1 MHGRAGARRRQER
14 SADRGRQ
21 GDGAGGRWRGREEII
36 LANQAREGK
45 ACMCPGAPLAACARH
60 RSTAAERGRCI
71 APLGDDIECHVR
83 TQYARGSAALFM
95 NAIDAALLSVGR
107 QHHMHRTDVTTVHVG
122 VRHMANEPEPGYSAA
137 VCGAGACYF

>member
-14 SADRGRQ
+14 ADRGRQ

-71 APLGDDIECHVR
+71 APLEDDIECHVR

-107 QHHMHRTDVTTVHVG
+107 QHHMHRTDVTK
-122 VRHMANEPEPGYSAA
+122 VRRRHETHG
-137 VCGAGACYF
+137 